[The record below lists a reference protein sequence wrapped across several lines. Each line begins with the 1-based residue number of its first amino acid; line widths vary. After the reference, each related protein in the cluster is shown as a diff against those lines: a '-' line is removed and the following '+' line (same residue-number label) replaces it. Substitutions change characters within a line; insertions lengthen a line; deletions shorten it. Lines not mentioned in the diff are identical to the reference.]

1 MKIEAFRTII
11 REEVR
16 TVIKEE
22 LSLIMS
28 TPITENKI
36 VKKPVV
42 EQKTKKKQTFSEIVN
57 EEKQPQQ
64 PQKPTKPLFDSK
76 DPLAQILNETAAS
89 GEWRNLGGGDFTAQN
104 AVGFNGGM
112 PQQETK
118 VVESVEQMS
127 TSKTSDINQVSI
139 DAVPDFSGMMDKF
152 KEEGKL

>member
-76 DPLAQILNETAAS
+76 DPLAQMLNETAAS
-89 GEWRNLGGGDFTAQN
+89 GEWRSLGGGDFTAQN
-104 AVGFNGGM
+104 AVGFAGGM